1 MNIFLY
7 IQEEILKK
15 LNIIGKLP
23 MKYKKTYERDESN
36 QSKYSEKYFLIFF
49 WVLFNLN

>member
-1 MNIFLY
+1 MKKIWHPNGMPEQL
-7 IQEEILKK
+7 QK

-36 QSKYSEKYFLIFF
+36 QGKYSEKYFLIFF
-49 WVLFNLN
+49 